1 MALDP
6 PSNDIRL
13 FVALTRLD
21 KANGMF
27 SFLEKPEDEAIP
39 QSEWAE
45 EKVEIDPGEGLIWRC
60 DCTRKAGEGQG
71 GILIIIWYR

>member
-1 MALDP
+1 M
-6 PSNDIRL
+6 
-13 FVALTRLD
+13 ALTRLD

-45 EKVEIDPGEGLIWRC
+45 EKVEIDPSEGLI
-60 DCTRKAGEGQG
+60 
-71 GILIIIWYR
+71 